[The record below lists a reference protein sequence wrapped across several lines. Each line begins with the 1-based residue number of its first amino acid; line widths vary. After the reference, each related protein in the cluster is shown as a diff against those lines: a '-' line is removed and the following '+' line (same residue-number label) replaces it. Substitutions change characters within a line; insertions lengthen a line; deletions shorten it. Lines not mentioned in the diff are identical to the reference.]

1 MKDIKDILNSGIS
14 DELLAAY
21 IDGNT
26 TESENQ
32 LIESSL
38 NGNSILAEAYE
49 IANDS
54 VSFGSNFD
62 WELHKGDF
70 GFWELGL
77 PPLVTEEEVLAWE
90 EESDYDDEIINND
103 MEEQLNASYQV
114 VGEPGENASDPIF
127 IQQPDD
133 HSCALRSQQIVL
145 RDFGIDI
152 PFNDLD
158 GRNLYI

>member
-1 MKDIKDILNSGIS
+1 MKDFNDLLNSGIS

-32 LIESSL
+32 LIENTL
-38 NGNSILAEAYE
+38 NGDSMLSEAYE

-77 PPLVTEEEVLAWE
+77 PPVITEREFIADDVANNNDSLYFPSPNIEDFVSSGDSFLNTD
-90 EESDYDDEIINND
+90 ESIDTNNLDIDDE
-103 MEEQLNASYQV
+103 M
-114 VGEPGENASDPIF
+114 
-127 IQQPDD
+127 
-133 HSCALRSQQIVL
+133 
-145 RDFGIDI
+145 
-152 PFNDLD
+152 LD
-158 GRNLYI
+158 GSDILDL

>member
-1 MKDIKDILNSGIS
+1 MKDFNDLLNSGIS

-32 LIESSL
+32 LIESALDGDSML
-38 NGNSILAEAYE
+38 SEAYE

-62 WELHKGDF
+62 WELHKDDF

-77 PPLVTEEEVLAWE
+77 PPIVTETDIDKQSNIEIPDNISLPPTDDVIAGI
-90 EESDYDDEIINND
+90 ESKVDDISDND
-103 MEEQLNASYQV
+103 FTA
-114 VGEPGENASDPIF
+114 
-127 IQQPDD
+127 
-133 HSCALRSQQIVL
+133 
-145 RDFGIDI
+145 
-152 PFNDLD
+152 NDLNIND
-158 GRNLYI
+158 Y

>member
-1 MKDIKDILNSGIS
+1 MKDFNDILNSDIS

-38 NGNSILAEAYE
+38 NGDSMLSEAYE
-49 IANDS
+49 IAHDG

-77 PPLVTEEEVLAWE
+77 PPVIS
-90 EESDYDDEIINND
+90 ESELSPTADILQDLFVNGEHDEIFSSDENN
-103 MEEQLNASYQV
+103 
-114 VGEPGENASDPIF
+114 IF
-127 IQQPDD
+127 NSSGDSFLD
-133 HSCALRSQQIVL
+133 AVDSN
-145 RDFGIDI
+145 DIDS
-152 PFNDLD
+152 DLD
-158 GRNLYI
+158 TSDIDDGLDDLFDL

>member
-1 MKDIKDILNSGIS
+1 MKDFNDFLNNGLS

-32 LIESSL
+32 LIESSI
-38 NGNSILAEAYE
+38 NGDSMLSEAYE
-49 IANDS
+49 IAHDG

-77 PPLVTEEEVLAWE
+77 PPAITEADLIVAADTSYDTITNEGADFNPNLDTLNPLDDGFTSLDTSTLDDLLNTDV
-90 EESDYDDEIINND
+90 SDGFDGVDDLGD
-103 MEEQLNASYQV
+103 TL
-114 VGEPGENASDPIF
+114 
-127 IQQPDD
+127 
-133 HSCALRSQQIVL
+133 L
-145 RDFGIDI
+145 
-152 PFNDLD
+152 
-158 GRNLYI
+158 